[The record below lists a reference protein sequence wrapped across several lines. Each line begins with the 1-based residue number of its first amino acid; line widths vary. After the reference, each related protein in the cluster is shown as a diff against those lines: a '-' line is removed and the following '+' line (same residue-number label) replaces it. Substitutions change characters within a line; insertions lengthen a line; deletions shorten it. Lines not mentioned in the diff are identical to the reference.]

1 MKNIPDKIWLVTGL
15 SNTAEEV
22 KDFKE
27 LSEVTWSEEKIFD
40 RDIPFQRAINKNKLW
55 HSVTDV
61 LPPLDTIVLIN
72 TKDYGTIT
80 ARYDKGW
87 EGVEVPLFYSAD
99 CARTANEVDYWME
112 IPQLPE
118 KGGKK

>member
-1 MKNIPDKIWLVTGL
+1 MNNIPQKIWLNVGL
-15 SNTAEEV
+15 NNNDEKVE
-22 KDFKE
+22 DFKE

-40 RDIPFQRAINKNKLW
+40 RDIPFERAINKNNLW
-55 HSVTDV
+55 HSVADV
-61 LPPLDTIVLIN
+61 LPPLDTVVLIN

-112 IPQLPE
+112 IPQLPK
-118 KGGKK
+118 KGGE